1 MIHSGACD
9 FPKACGIILV
19 LWLNIGLIGF
29 HRAAQETQSAHRYSM
44 SISRV
49 RFCCRMIST

>member
-1 MIHSGACD
+1 MVK
-9 FPKACGIILV
+9 PLIL
-19 LWLNIGLIGF
+19 ILILATSDIVEGCE
-29 HRAAQETQSAHRYSM
+29 ETHSAHRYSM